1 MSEVKKLARVESMA
15 DLVEKYGLDVKTF
28 KYGELVE
35 GKVISVSKDEILVD
49 VGGKSEGIILL
60 NQDDSEKGL
69 ARELSVGD
77 PILASVTQVEN
88 DQGYLV
94 LSVKRAEKER
104 VWRDLYEMYS
114 QGTPLEVRV
123 LEYNKGGLLVEL
135 AGTEVRGFVPLSHLD
150 RVHFAEIDTSKAK
163 GSEAD
168 LKEKLSPLVGVPLK
182 VKIIE
187 IDKSQNRLVLSE
199 KEVSY
204 EENQKRR
211 EEILQT
217 LEVGQVVEGIV
228 TGVMPFG
235 LFVDI
240 GGVEGLVHISEL
252 SWSKVSYPGK
262 LYDVGDTLKAQVIEV
277 DPKAGRVS
285 LSLKSLLEDPWTE
298 VEGKYPVGK
307 IVKGRVSKIMPFG
320 AFVQL
325 EPGLDGLIHVS
336 ETVGPLKEGE
346 AVEAKV
352 VSLDSHR
359 RKLGLSVKEIVA
371 GEKSSS

>member
-1 MSEVKKLARVESMA
+1 MA